1 MVMAELPRVE
11 YAHIGGSGTWGFPY
25 PDGALEGHP
34 YLSVRVVEPDIRV
47 ETPYGPSP
55 SFRLCRLA
63 DSRTGAE
70 RDLLYVW
77 MHGLA
82 FAGGDPR
89 VQATERVFD
98 VLSRAGVRRVFVDN
112 STGGVGYDLDP
123 WDLCVVGDVI
133 DFSWHVPRPADTAG
147 LLRFYAPGCPALSA
161 RLAAS
166 ARDRLPALRELGGLD
181 RLPRVKEGA
190 VYVHSFGPW
199 FESPHEDRIY
209 RQLGIDVVG
218 KTGGPE
224 FRLART
230 YRMCLGMLSI
240 VVNPAEGL
248 GDFEHG
254 DLRAIYEVCGPS
266 MARMVLEAIA
276 ADDPADP
283 CRCGEAPGL
292 GIGAENAKFA
302 VYRPDGAY

>member
-1 MVMAELPRVE
+1 
-11 YAHIGGSGTWGFPY
+11 
-25 PDGALEGHP
+25 
-34 YLSVRVVEPDIRV
+34 
-47 ETPYGPSP
+47 
-55 SFRLCRLA
+55 
-63 DSRTGAE
+63 
-70 RDLLYVW
+70 
-77 MHGLA
+77 
-82 FAGGDPR
+82 
-89 VQATERVFD
+89 
-98 VLSRAGVRRVFVDN
+98 
-112 STGGVGYDLDP
+112 
-123 WDLCVVGDVI
+123 
-133 DFSWHVPRPADTAG
+133 
-147 LLRFYAPGCPALSA
+147 LLRFRAPACPILSA
-161 RLAAS
+161 RLAETAQP
-166 ARDRLPALRELGGLD
+166 AQRLEGRQAVAG
-181 RLPRVKEGA
+181 RLPRIKEGA

-248 GDFEHG
+248 GEFEHE
-254 DLRAIYEVCGPS
+254 DLRRIYQVCGPS

-283 CRCGEAPGL
+283 CRCGEVPGL

-302 VYRPDGAY
+302 VYRPDGRY